1 MITITFTRTD
11 LEKIYREG
19 CFAVLPE
26 NLGLLSPELAA
37 ALADIVL
44 DNLLGG
50 ICL

>member
-1 MITITFTRTD
+1 MITVTFTRAE

-19 CFAVLPE
+19 GFAVLPE

-37 ALADIVL
+37 ILADVVL

-50 ICL
+50 ACL